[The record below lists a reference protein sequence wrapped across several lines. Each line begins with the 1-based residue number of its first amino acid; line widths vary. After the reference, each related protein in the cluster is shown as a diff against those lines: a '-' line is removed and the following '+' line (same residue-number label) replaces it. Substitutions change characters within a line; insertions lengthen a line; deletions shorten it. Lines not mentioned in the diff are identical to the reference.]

1 MKLDREL
8 QLKILLT
15 LRDIYPDFGEI
26 SVWFNHDDP
35 NVQGN
40 LFYLAEHN
48 FIEPSAVRQAMGVP
62 RQMLLAKITAS
73 GLDFLESDGGLGAIL
88 NVVTVRFEAETLRA
102 LLSEKIQAANIP
114 QADKDTLLS
123 KLQTFSSDIL
133 KAIIVKLI
141 EKGIEKP
148 EQLVK
153 LVEMIWKI

>member
-1 MKLDREL
+1 
-8 QLKILLT
+8 
-15 LRDIYPDFGEI
+15 
-26 SVWFNHDDP
+26 
-35 NVQGN
+35 
-40 LFYLAEHN
+40 
-48 FIEPSAVRQAMGVP
+48 MGVP

-148 EQLVK
+148 EQLAK
-153 LVEMIWKI
+153 LVEMIWKM